1 MSEPVEF
8 SLLAGALVGAAAGY
22 VGSLMILKRMALVGD
37 VLSHVALPGIALGY
51 LFGFNIFL
59 GAFAF
64 LFAAV
69 VATWYLERSTRLPL
83 DAVIGVLFVFAL
95 AVGLLITP
103 QADLLDALFG
113 DIANVALLD
122 MLLAVVLSGFI
133 LVIGRRIYRRVIL
146 SLISE
151 DLAVAKKVN
160 VGRIDFLYL
169 LLVALVVAAGIKV
182 VGMLLVGAV
191 VILPAVSAKNISR
204 SLAQYA
210 SLSAVLGTITA
221 AGGIGLAAILPML
234 QPAWTYVPPGPL
246 VVVMG
251 TGLFLVTVAMKARGR
266 SPHAGLKASRESP
279 GGGPRQPTP

>member
-1 MSEPVEF
+1 MTEPVEF
-8 SLLAGALVGAAAGY
+8 SLLAGVLVGAAAGY

-103 QADLLDALFG
+103 EADLLDALFG

-133 LVIGRRIYRRVIL
+133 LLVGRRIYRRVIL
-146 SLISE
+146 SLVSE
-151 DLAVAKKVN
+151 DLAIAKKVN
-160 VGRIDFLYL
+160 VGQIDFLYL

-191 VILPAVSAKNISR
+191 VILPAVSAKNVSR

-210 SLSAVLGTITA
+210 SLSTVLGMITA
-221 AGGIGLAAILPML
+221 AGGIALAAILPIL

-251 TGLFLVTVAMKARGR
+251 TVVFLLTVAMSARGR
-266 SPHAGLKASRESP
+266 SPHATSKALRETP
-279 GGGPRQPTP
+279 GGGPRQPAP